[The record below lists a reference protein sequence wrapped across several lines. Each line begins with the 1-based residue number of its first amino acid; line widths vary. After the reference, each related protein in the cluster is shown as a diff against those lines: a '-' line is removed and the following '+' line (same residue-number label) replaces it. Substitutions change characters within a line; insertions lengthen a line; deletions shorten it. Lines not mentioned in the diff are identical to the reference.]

1 MSYLE
6 DIFSKFHQSNPHQPE
21 FTQAVHEV
29 LETLAPLFD
38 REEKYEKHGILERI
52 VEPERQVI
60 FRVAWTDDAG
70 KVRVN
75 RGFRI
80 QYNSTLGPFKGGIR
94 FHPTVNPSVIK
105 FLGFEQIFKNA
116 LTGLSIGGA
125 KGGADFDPKDKSDGE
140 IMRFCQAYM
149 TELYRHIGATVDV
162 PAGDI
167 GVGSREIGYMFG
179 QYKRLTGSYEGVLT
193 GKKPLW
199 GGSLARTEATGYG
212 CVYFAQHMLK
222 ARHKDL
228 EGRICAV
235 SGAGNVA
242 IYTIEK
248 LQELG
253 ATPVT
258 CSDSRGFIYDKN
270 GINLHTL
277 RALKEGAN
285 ESLELYK
292 QHHPDAIYTPVSDYP
307 EGRNAVWSVPC
318 DLAFPCATQN
328 ELNAEDADTLLN
340 NGCILIS
347 EGANMPCSP
356 EAVDKFQSARIL
368 YGPGKAANAGGV
380 ATSQLEMAQNASM
393 QQWSFQ
399 EVDNRLKLIM
409 ENIYRQ
415 CANTAEEFGEPNNL
429 VLGANIAG
437 FRKVADAM
445 IEQGVY

>member
-285 ESLELYK
+285 ESLELYR